1 MSTIGEITTTRGR
14 HQTQTEDARY
24 TPKSKLRKYLPLYL
38 SVAPFFIVFL
48 CFNLIPTLFSLY
60 LAFQKWD
67 GIEPMHFIGF
77 NNFEYALTDS
87 VFWQSVLNTF
97 EIWIMSTIPM
107 LFFALIIAFL
117 LNQRKK
123 SKFLFQ
129 VCYFLPYITSIV
141 AITLIFGSL
150 FAPQYG
156 LINLTLQAAHI
167 PGVQWLS
174 AAWPMKW
181 AIAILVI
188 WRWTGY
194 NALIYTAGLQSIPG
208 EFYEA
213 ARVDGANTMNIF
225 TSITLPLLRPVILF
239 TVITSTIGGMT
250 LFVEPQILFSTN
262 GSTNGGGVGHAGL
275 TMQLYQYWQA
285 FTQDRYGYGAAV
297 SWIMFFIILIFT
309 FINWNVI
316 MRNNDQ

>member
-1 MSTIGEITTTRGR
+1 MSTIGEVITPSLHKTTAQQIGTRKG
-14 HQTQTEDARY
+14 
-24 TPKSKLRKYLPLYL
+24 KWRKYLPLYL
-38 SVAPFFIVFL
+38 SVAPFFIVFF
-48 CFNLIPTLFSLY
+48 CFSLIPTFFSLY

-67 GIEPMHFIGF
+67 GIEPMQFIGF
-77 NNFEYALTDS
+77 NNFQYALTDS
-87 VFWQSVLNTF
+87 LFWQAVINTF

-107 LFFALIIAFL
+107 LFLALIIAFL
-117 LNQRKK
+117 LNQRQK

-156 LINLTLQAAHI
+156 LINLTLGILHI
-167 PGVQWLS
+167 PGIQWLTD
-174 AAWPMKW
+174 AWPMKW
-181 AIAILVI
+181 AVALLII

-194 NALIYTAGLQSIPG
+194 NALIYTAGLQSIPT
-208 EFYEA
+208 ELYEA
-213 ARVDGANTMNIF
+213 ARVDGSNTTNIF
-225 TSITLPLLRPVILF
+225 FRITLPLLRPVVLF

-250 LFVEPQILFSTN
+250 IFVEPQVLFAINGATN
-262 GSTNGGGVGHAGL
+262 SGGVGHAAL

-285 FTQDRYGYGAAV
+285 FGQDRYGYGAAV

-309 FINWNVI
+309 FVNWKIV
-316 MRNNDQ
+316 MRDNR